1 MDIVVLAGGLST
13 ERDVSFSSSALI
25 TSALKERGHR
35 VIMLDVF
42 MGYGD
47 EECDVAGAFER
58 ADEIAA
64 DTIKIGDSAPDIKK
78 VKAMRKDKSDA
89 FFGPNVMAIC
99 KQADIVF
106 IGLHGENGENG
117 KVQAALDLMGI
128 KYTGSGYLG
137 SALAMNKVL
146 TRQMCLQH
154 GVPVAEGISIRQGY
168 FDGKSPSFGFPCVVK
183 PCSGGSSVG
192 VFMVENEDEY
202 KKAVNEAFTYD
213 DELVVEKCIKGREFS
228 VGVIDGKACPV
239 IEIAPKTGFYDYKNK
254 YQAGA
259 TVETCPAALSDKEA
273 EKMQRY
279 AEIMHIILQ
288 LSVYS
293 RTDFMMDEKGEVY
306 VLECNTLPGMTPT
319 SLLPQEAGVL
329 GITYEDLCE
338 KIIELSLRKY

>member
-1 MDIVVLAGGLST
+1 MNIVVLAGGTST
-13 ERDVSFSSSALI
+13 ERDVSFASSALI
-25 TSALKERGHR
+25 SKALKSRGHK

-42 MGYGD
+42 FGYGD
-47 EECDVAGAFER
+47 EECDVSGAFDK
-58 ADEIAA
+58 ADEIALS
-64 DTIKIGDSAPDIKK
+64 TQGIGEKAPDIEA
-78 VKAMRKDKSDA
+78 VKALRKDKSDA
-89 FFGPNVMAIC
+89 FFGPNVIAIC

-146 TRQMCLQH
+146 TRQMCLRH
-154 GVPVAEGISIRQGY
+154 SLPVAEGMSVRKGY
-168 FDGKSPSFGFPCVVK
+168 FNGELPPFGFPCVVK

-192 VFMVENEDEY
+192 VFMVNNEDEY
-202 KKAVNEAFTYD
+202 KNAVKEAFTYD
-213 DELVVEKCIKGREFS
+213 EELVIEKCIKGREFS

-239 IEIAPKTGFYDYKNK
+239 IEIAPISGFYDYKNK

-259 TVETCPAALSDKEA
+259 AVETCPADIPEEA
-273 EKMQRY
+273 AAKMQKY

-293 RTDFMMDEKGEVY
+293 RTDFMMDENGDVFA
-306 VLECNTLPGMTPT
+306 LECNTLPGMTPT
-319 SLLPQEAGVL
+319 SLLPQEAKVL
-329 GITYEDLCE
+329 GISYEDLCE
-338 KIIELSLRKY
+338 KIIKLSLEKY